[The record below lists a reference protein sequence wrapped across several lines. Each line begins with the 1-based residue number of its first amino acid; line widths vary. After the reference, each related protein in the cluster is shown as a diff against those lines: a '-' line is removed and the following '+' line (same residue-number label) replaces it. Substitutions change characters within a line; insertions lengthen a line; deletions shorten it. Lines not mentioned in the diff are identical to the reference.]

1 MEIFVFIG
9 HMGFVVIKMAG
20 QSARRI
26 RLSLGLSTNSI
37 TLTNLLRRKF
47 GCLAR
52 LSRRIASEFPYVGLG
67 DAGNKTQCSLF
78 KSPHAH
84 DSVFNFIKRIDRLE
98 KAPVFVVAVFKN
110 LLDDVAS
117 VVLGIQR

>member
-1 MEIFVFIG
+1 MQIG
-9 HMGFVVIKMAG
+9 FALKDP
-20 QSARRI
+20 
-26 RLSLGLSTNSI
+26 
-37 TLTNLLRRKF
+37 

-84 DSVFNFIKRIDRLE
+84 DSIFDFFKRINGLE
-98 KAPVFVVAVFKN
+98 EAPVVVITVFKN